1 MTQYLI
7 DIPNQDPSLPWM
19 IIKTFNHQDLAT
31 AFAQRTWQATNGLF
45 CLIAYEQQYFNVRVP
60 NPNFFSSTQPFLF
73 VEGFQ
78 HYCDALDFAI
88 SNYGASETG
97 YINLLKTLSFPPSF

>member
-73 VEGFQ
+73 VEGFNTIVM
-78 HYCDALDFAI
+78 LSTLLSLI
-88 SNYGASETG
+88 MV
-97 YINLLKTLSFPPSF
+97 LLKQAILIS